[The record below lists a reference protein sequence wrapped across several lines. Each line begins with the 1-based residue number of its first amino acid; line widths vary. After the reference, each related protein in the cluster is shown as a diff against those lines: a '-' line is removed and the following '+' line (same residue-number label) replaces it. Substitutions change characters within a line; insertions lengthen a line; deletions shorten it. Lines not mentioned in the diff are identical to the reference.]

1 MLYWPADGGV
11 VINMILDY
19 VFITD
24 DGPVYDE
31 NVELSSEQ
39 ELLFP
44 DQEDLYNDDVETYPD
59 GEIILPYEENGA
71 TDEELKE
78 QLNRIEALLS
88 GENDDF
94 KEEQEEEI
102 SESLLDGFNGS
113 EVIFD
118 RPTDNSYYFS
128 AQVDGATINDIF
140 SIGLSIRNILLL
152 FFLFFVCF
160 KFLDKLKGI
169 IYRIFN
175 K

>member
-1 MLYWPADGGV
+1 MV
-11 VINMILDY
+11 LDY
-19 VFITD
+19 FFITD
-24 DGPVYDE
+24 DGDVYDE
-31 NVELSSEQ
+31 NGVVNPDEEIF
-39 ELLFP
+39 FP
-44 DQEDLYNDDVETYPD
+44 DDEVIHTDNEESFPD
-59 GEIILPYEENGA
+59 GEIFFPYEETTA
-71 TDEELKE
+71 SDEELKE

-88 GENDDF
+88 GENDIL
-94 KEEQEEEI
+94 EEEEEN

-152 FFLFFVCF
+152 FFLFFVMF